1 MGRAIVL
8 EWDPQR
14 ALVVGG
20 NVARGGRPSLTRAV
34 GFELPV
40 RDESDEPMTLAESLA
55 EGLAAQKLGKG
66 DATVIVERSGAE
78 MRVIEV
84 PPVPDEELPQIV
96 RFQSS
101 REFSSLTD
109 EWLLDYVPLP
119 PLANGQHRVLAAAI
133 SPQVVAQIRG
143 CCDKAGLHLKRVMLR
158 PFAVAR
164 LLRRSGRLFGNLLL
178 VERLAE
184 TIELTIFADAN
195 VQLTRSFRV
204 SAEASVEAIVAQ
216 TLGEIR
222 RTLGS
227 FRNQNRD
234 GSIAR
239 SLLMV
244 DAPLGEPLAEGLREA
259 IGGDVERVD
268 PWELFQGSAS
278 VGCSPPEHSER
289 FAAVLGAFDDASPDP
304 ATEIDFIN
312 PSRPPAAPSN
322 RTRNLLVVVA
332 VVALLASVGALYW
345 MESTRLAGQVAALQA
360 ETREMRK
367 DDEGY
372 RDRMAE
378 VQLVDEWVQ
387 DRVDWTDELA
397 RLSDRLPLPD
407 DVILEQL
414 TLSVDDRE
422 HVATLGMRGRVSN
435 SRQVAVIERNLRATD
450 EGRDISGKNITPTST
465 GSYRATFDETLT
477 IDLVR
482 AKELR
487 LQQYEAGL
495 TGTEESPVPDGG
507 IDPEAP
513 TESDDEGAIVADTD
527 EIADES
533 EVTDEA
539 AADDET
545 TGTDEPVSDDASDE
559 PAEDE
564 LPAET
569 TEGDEVETSETEEDG
584 AATVGAETEEAE
596 SEAGEPASGGA
607 ESGGADS
614 NGDRDADGEAR

>member
-20 NVARGGRPSLTRAV
+20 NVARGARPSLTRAV

-55 EGLAAQKLGKG
+55 EGLASQKLGKG

-164 LLRRSGRLFGNLLL
+164 LLKRSGRLFGNLLL

-204 SAEASVEAIVAQ
+204 SGEASIEGIVAQ

-244 DAPLGEPLAEGLREA
+244 DAALGEPLAEGLRQA

-268 PWELFQGSAS
+268 PWELFQGNAS
-278 VGCSPPEHSER
+278 VGCSPPANTER
-289 FAAVLGAFDDASPDP
+289 FAAVLGAFDEATPDP

-322 RTRNLLVVVA
+322 RRRNLLIVVA
-332 VVALLASVGALYW
+332 VVALFASVGALYW

-372 RDRMAE
+372 RDRMTE

-422 HVATLGMRGRVSN
+422 HIATLGMRGRVSN

-465 GSYRATFDETLT
+465 GNYRATFDETLT

-482 AKELR
+482 AKEIR

-495 TGTEESPVPDGG
+495 TGTDEMPVPDGG
-507 IDPEAP
+507 LDPEAP
-513 TESDDEGAIVADTD
+513 IETDEEGTNVAEIDETDAESDEAVETASDDESTDADEPGSEEASDVPGENESPADT
-527 EIADES
+527 
-533 EVTDEA
+533 TEA
-539 AADDET
+539 
-545 TGTDEPVSDDASDE
+545 
-559 PAEDE
+559 
-564 LPAET
+564 
-569 TEGDEVETSETEEDG
+569 DEVEPSETEEEG
-584 AATVGAETEEAE
+584 AEAEGAEAEGAETE
-596 SEAGEPASGGA
+596 AGAPAAGGVESGGA
-607 ESGGADS
+607 ES